1 MGVQVVCT
9 QYLHV
14 VSKRDWCLML
24 VTVARQLVLCL
35 QQVSKRFDST
45 MLIGI
50 CYKLGAKPLLLW
62 MSCVCSSSAALGALQ
77 VCCLMQLQTT
87 VCYDVFSVSIQ
98 IVLK

>member
-1 MGVQVVCT
+1 MGVQVVST

-14 VSKRDWCLML
+14 VSKRDWYLML
-24 VTVARQLVLCL
+24 VTVARQLVLCFKK
-35 QQVSKRFDST
+35 QVSKRFDST
-45 MLIGI
+45 TLIAI

-87 VCYDVFSVSIQ
+87 VCYDVLV
-98 IVLK
+98 